1 MFAESLLLLV
11 LLQVAGGGVLPLLRQ
26 KFAQKQDI
34 FYINFG
40 VW

>member
-1 MFAESLLLLV
+1 LPLLLLLL
-11 LLQVAGGGVLPLLRQ
+11 LLQVAGGGVMPLLRS
-26 KFAQKQDI
+26 KFARGGDI